1 VAFRDQNPA
10 ALAVAD
16 PLERFFALEA
26 ALEAGRGLLGDRSS
40 IRLAAA
46 LLVRLDGE
54 PEELAAGVRAT
65 HERLT
70 KAAGWMPSVATPL
83 WLLVAG
89 VLVERGDDPEAFAA
103 QIDSTRK
110 RMRAVRMRRYTAF
123 EVIVV
128 LALRLHTRPG
138 PITDDSVARVQ
149 AIYAAMKR
157 HHWWLTGPEDLPA
170 CAILAMTERSPA
182 ELAGQA
188 NAIYEGLRPCSWP
201 GESLQTASNMLAVS
215 PLEPGE
221 LVDRFVTLSTSFE
234 QAGLSIGFAD
244 YGTVASLCFL
254 AQPAARIAE
263 TVAAHTWLLHGRL
276 AWIDVRFAFNLAA
289 QLAYTR
295 LLGEDPQ
302 LGLLADAK
310 ALFDMQKL
318 IEQQSGMGG

>member
-1 VAFRDQNPA
+1 VPFRDPNPA
-10 ALAVAD
+10 ALARVD

-46 LLVRLDGE
+46 LLVRLEGE
-54 PEELAAGVRAT
+54 PDELAAGVRAT

-70 KAAGWMPSVATPL
+70 KAASWLPTVATPL

-103 QIDSTRK
+103 QIDPTRK
-110 RMRAVRMRRYTAF
+110 LMRAVRMRRYTAF

-128 LALRLHTRPG
+128 LALRLHTRPE
-138 PITDDSVARVQ
+138 PITREAVARVQ
-149 AIYAAMKR
+149 AIYAAMKA

-170 CAILAMTERSPA
+170 CAILAMTERSPDA
-182 ELAGQA
+182 LASQA
-188 NAIYEGLRPCSWP
+188 NAVYAGLRARARLWP
-201 GESLQTASNMLAVS
+201 GESLQTASNILAVS
-215 PLEPGE
+215 PLEPAE
-221 LVDRFVTLSTSFE
+221 LVDRFITVSDSLKR
-234 QAGLSIGFAD
+234 AKLSISYSD

-254 AQPAARIAE
+254 AQPADRIAE
-263 TVAAHTWLLHGRL
+263 TVGDYTGPLHRRLPWADASFAFTLAAH
-276 AWIDVRFAFNLAA
+276 
-289 QLAYTR
+289 LAYTR

-318 IEQQSGMGG
+318 IEEQSG